1 MLTVNFNLF
10 KIRDGDRFL
19 DVGCGEGRHSYE
31 AYRLNNG
38 SGVTCS
44 MDLDDLCL
52 RKTKYVMDYMDQQ
65 NGSSG
70 NRNVLCGDALNLP
83 FKDHSFNRI
92 ICAEVME
99 HVKDPDQG
107 IKEMVR
113 VLRPGG
119 LLAVTVPTYVP
130 EKGCWILDSDYY
142 NHPGGHVRIFTT
154 RELVRTLRRHN
165 LGVYAIRYEHAF
177 HSIYWILR
185 CIFGLKNEE
194 SRVPAAYLR
203 FLEVQITT
211 KSRFVHRVE
220 RIFNFVFPKSIV
232 IYTRKKTGGAKGEN
246 MSPVLSGE

>member
-1 MLTVNFNLF
+1 VLTVNFNLF

-19 DVGCGEGRHSYE
+19 DVGCGDGRHSYE

-38 SGVTCS
+38 SGMTCS
-44 MDLDDLCL
+44 MDLDDLCI
-52 RKTKYVMDYMDQQ
+52 RKTKYVLDHMDQQ
-65 NGSSG
+65 NGFSG

-107 IKEMVR
+107 IEEMVR
-113 VLRPGG
+113 VLKPGG

-142 NHPGGHVRIFTT
+142 NHPGGHVRIFTA
-154 RELVRTLRRHN
+154 RGLVRTLRRHN

-194 SRVPAAYLR
+194 SRIPAAYLR
-203 FLEVQITT
+203 FLEMQITT
-211 KSRFVHRVE
+211 KSRFVPRVE
-220 RIFNFVFPKSIV
+220 RIFNFIFPKSIV
-232 IYTRKKTGGAKGEN
+232 IYTRRQNRG
-246 MSPVLSGE
+246 S

>member
-10 KIRDGDRFL
+10 KVRDGDSFL

-38 SGVTCS
+38 SGITCA

-52 RKTKYVMDYMDQQ
+52 RKTKYVLDHMDQQ
-65 NGSSG
+65 NGYNG

-83 FKDHSFNRI
+83 FKDASFDKI
-92 ICAEVME
+92 ICSEVME
-99 HVKDPDQG
+99 HVADPDQG
-107 IKEMVR
+107 VEEMVR
-113 VLRPGG
+113 VLKSGG

-130 EKGCWILDSDYY
+130 EKTCWILDSDYY

-154 RELVRTLRRHN
+154 PGLIRVLRRHN
-165 LGVYAIRYEHAF
+165 LGVYAIRYAHAF

-194 SRVPAAYLR
+194 AMIPDLYLR
-203 FLEVQITT
+203 FLELQITT
-211 KSRFVHRVE
+211 NSKFASSVE
-220 RIFNFVFPKSIV
+220 RFFDFIFPKSIV
-232 IYTRKKTGGAKGEN
+232 IYTRKI
-246 MSPVLSGE
+246 